1 MENNAITWSKIREIT
16 GIPSSD
22 DLLDKMI
29 LLSLG
34 FPAKFKESSKNSNT
48 LNKFIAGKNLT
59 LSLGILDKYCTVAE
73 KKEIH
78 DGISEEYFYGGLEN
92 NSISS
97 AMKCWEK
104 FESWAE
110 ENIPKGKKGIRNDL
124 RTLIKQPTSLSV
136 SLPNGDVLDL
146 DTCLNSMVNEEL
158 PYQYAGYS
166 MIASTWSVWELVS
179 RCNREELLTTHNL
192 NRDSLCQKL
201 KLLYE
206 VIIPH
211 RLTMNKLLDSLPPG
225 CKQYD
230 FVNTFII
237 PSIQNSFPD
246 NDSEKNTSIPDD
258 AFNFNKSDLSRLFNG
273 KLLSRSKD
281 YLKIITMPDLS
292 LSKFSK
298 RLLCCHE
305 YTYLKTVESLWESYL
320 KDNPDSFVSLS
331 ALLSNFY
338 ESFSKDKWTV
348 RFSCDNEYIDLIDEL
363 RAIKEQPSWW
373 DEENYGDFF
382 IYKLSVFF
390 TIALTWPVWE
400 KCSDVHA
407 SRLHTT
413 NTGKNYTDIGR
424 HRVLLKNLT
433 KLLFSVQQP
442 ETADEN
448 TPDEYSSSNAD
459 QLYED
464 AAALLENRQDHEAA
478 GELLV
483 EIIYHYSCLASK
495 ETLKNTYELLRVC
508 RSRGFHTPKWLG
520 SPDDINEEAAK
531 YGSAQT
537 LVHEIK
543 PQRKRAHSRESGFYY
558 IKCSNQDISYW
569 INATLP
575 ENWKPLADELE
586 QAVQKLHSAANTEL
600 PFEKIEWLS
609 NNLRFIF
616 AEDDFDENVNDA
628 LSLLEKFRLLT
639 VKGGAQPEQW
649 GKIEIVIRC
658 EQEKVSPLLDTA
670 CSFFGQTDDDGNPVF
685 QKNPIRI
692 HLLDDA
698 KRSADLL
705 YARHPLFYPLTLPKN
720 RDNTDERN
728 FNLVIVSDHAD
739 ITHAVWLIR
748 QAFWLLPHNRITVSS
763 KITVLSPN
771 YKEIALM
778 VTSLCPGLSQF
789 LTCEGLTSDS
799 GKKDAVHIDDISFP
813 HIECY
818 NLRLNT
824 GDLET
829 FVETEVGNDSL
840 LYYVIDA
847 SSDFEAIN
855 LGTRIR
861 EISIRT
867 AIRKKH
873 LNYYT
878 SDETVIAVRCGS
890 SDYANLTRQLIVPKE
905 QEHDNRWFN
914 DYKLISYGSIKDLYS
929 WDELTGGAIEF
940 MSKCMHLQY
949 CTAPGETYD
958 YTSEAPESSVW
969 SYYQR
974 FYNRNSSYAAAM
986 SMPYRLFEANVLLRP
1001 SEWILSDS
1009 NAYWSEE
1016 NRKILADRFELAAK
1030 NGIDDSLYQWEHSRF
1045 CCYLLSTG
1053 WLPASPEQVR
1063 YYMNHGVSRHTLQIA
1078 RLHPCLCSW
1087 NALEELY
1094 DLLHQAYMGTEN
1106 DYGKYTHNDKFIKFA
1121 EDDPYYFQGLD
1132 VDNILQTAD
1141 MLRAMPLPVRR
1152 MQREQEHD
1160 SDI

>member
-1 MENNAITWSKIREIT
+1 MKDE
-16 GIPSSD
+16 
-22 DLLDKMI
+22 
-29 LLSLG
+29 
-34 FPAKFKESSKNSNT
+34 
-48 LNKFIAGKNLT
+48 
-59 LSLGILDKYCTVAE
+59 E
-73 KKEIH
+73 KK
-78 DGISEEYFYGGLEN
+78 
-92 NSISS
+92 
-97 AMKCWEK
+97 
-104 FESWAE
+104 
-110 ENIPKGKKGIRNDL
+110 R
-124 RTLIKQPTSLSV
+124 
-136 SLPNGDVLDL
+136 
-146 DTCLNSMVNEEL
+146 
-158 PYQYAGYS
+158 
-166 MIASTWSVWELVS
+166 
-179 RCNREELLTTHNL
+179 
-192 NRDSLCQKL
+192 
-201 KLLYE
+201 
-206 VIIPH
+206 
-211 RLTMNKLLDSLPPG
+211 
-225 CKQYD
+225 
-230 FVNTFII
+230 
-237 PSIQNSFPD
+237 
-246 NDSEKNTSIPDD
+246 
-258 AFNFNKSDLSRLFNG
+258 
-273 KLLSRSKD
+273 
-281 YLKIITMPDLS
+281 
-292 LSKFSK
+292 
-298 RLLCCHE
+298 
-305 YTYLKTVESLWESYL
+305 
-320 KDNPDSFVSLS
+320 
-331 ALLSNFY
+331 
-338 ESFSKDKWTV
+338 
-348 RFSCDNEYIDLIDEL
+348 
-363 RAIKEQPSWW
+363 QPSWW